1 MLPSQ
6 NCIFGYVWK
15 SSKNWLSDLIGTR
28 IGCVLICR
36 SFCRFDVDPVGRPRR
51 KEEKS
56 ILRGGNMNWAV
67 NTFDYFE
74 WTLTRFPEIQSK
86 REVSRF
92 GRAER
97 PAVAA
102 EPAIHTERNNFTE
115 DLCCYVA
122 MLGHFFLPSLTRC
135 SRARCCSLLHHAGA
149 FEVGEAEPIESVC
162 RLRRFG
168 QDALWWL
175 NPGAWSHPLLR
186 GRRPFAKWV
195 GRSVD
200 ELRGP
205 VACEFAG
212 IAGLLP
218 EDRTLTW

>member
-1 MLPSQ
+1 MDVGYTKEKASNRRNDFLCEFPSQ
-6 NCIFGYVWK
+6 DCLLVFGYVWK

-67 NTFDYFE
+67 NIFDYFE

-102 EPAIHTERNNFTE
+102 EPATHTERNNFAE

-122 MLGHFFLPSLTRC
+122 TLAFLPSFTY
-135 SRARCCSLLHHAGA
+135 SLLQGT
-149 FEVGEAEPIESVC
+149 
-162 RLRRFG
+162 
-168 QDALWWL
+168 
-175 NPGAWSHPLLR
+175 LL
-186 GRRPFAKWV
+186 
-195 GRSVD
+195 
-200 ELRGP
+200 
-205 VACEFAG
+205 
-212 IAGLLP
+212 
-218 EDRTLTW
+218 